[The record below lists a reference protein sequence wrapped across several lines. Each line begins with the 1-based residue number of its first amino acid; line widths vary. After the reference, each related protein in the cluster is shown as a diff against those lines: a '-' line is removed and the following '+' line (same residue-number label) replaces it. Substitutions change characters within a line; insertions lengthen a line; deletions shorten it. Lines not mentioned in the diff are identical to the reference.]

1 MKWQISAFLAM
12 LSFSF
17 AFLCFRKLCD
27 AGVSAALQLVYVSGI
42 TLTGCAA
49 IAWWQG
55 SGFGMSRRPFL
66 YALLAGVLCV
76 AGNCFQ
82 LHALGRAANPGYAL
96 AIIAANVAVV
106 SVLSALWLGTPL
118 HLSRV
123 LGILLCGAGVFLVS
137 R

>member
-1 MKWQISAFLAM
+1 MKWQLSAFLAM

-17 AFLCFRKLCD
+17 SFLCFRKLCD
-27 AGVSAALQLVYVSGI
+27 AGVSAALQLACVSGI
-42 TLTGCAA
+42 MLAGSAA
-49 IAWWQG
+49 IVWWQG
-55 SGFGMSRRPFL
+55 NGFGMARGPLL

-76 AGNCFQ
+76 AGNCLQ
-82 LHALGRAANPGYAL
+82 LHALGRAVNPGYAL